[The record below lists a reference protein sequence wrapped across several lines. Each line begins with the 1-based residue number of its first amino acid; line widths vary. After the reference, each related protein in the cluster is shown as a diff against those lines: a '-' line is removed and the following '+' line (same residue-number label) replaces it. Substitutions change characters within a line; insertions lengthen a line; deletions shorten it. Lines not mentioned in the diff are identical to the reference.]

1 MKMARRK
8 VNLEK
13 LLELY
18 KMGLSDYRIG
28 KILNVTHWTVR
39 QWRLKLGLPPKH
51 QFRKK
56 PKIVDI
62 EKLKQLYNQG
72 LTYEEIA
79 KQLGVSKGTVN
90 TYITKY
96 KLANRQH
103 IKKGSHSRI
112 KSVILSLVDQKVYV
126 TADDLSKYLNQS
138 KVSIRNHLKALEK
151 EGLLRRFT
159 LATGATGRQKFSGSD
174 FFKSLNP
181 KGKITLFYS
190 DTRKFIEKLC
200 EIVDLDKNDLG
211 KRVSFTRLL
220 RDNNFTDD
228 EIKLFYKLK
237 FQQK

>member
-1 MKMARRK
+1 MDMVRRK
-8 VNLEK
+8 VNPEK

-18 KMGLSDYRIG
+18 NMGLSDYMIG
-28 KILNVTHWTVR
+28 KILGVTHWTVR

-51 QFRKK
+51 QFQKK

-62 EKLKQLYNQG
+62 EKLKQLYDQG
-72 LTYEEIA
+72 LTYDEIA

-96 KLANRQH
+96 KLAKRQL
-103 IKKGSHSRI
+103 IKKGSYERI
-112 KSVILSLVDQKVYV
+112 KPIILCLVDQKGYV
-126 TADDLSKYLNQS
+126 TCDDLCKYLNQS

-159 LATGATGRQKFSGSD
+159 LATGATGRQKFSGAD
-174 FFKSLNP
+174 FFKPLNP
-181 KGKITLFYS
+181 KGKVTLFFS
-190 DTRKFIEKLC
+190 DSRKFIEKLC
-200 EIVDLDKNDLG
+200 EIVSLDKNDLG
-211 KRVSFTRLL
+211 MRMSFTRLL
-220 RDNNFTDD
+220 RDNKFTDD